1 MNKDHEQDNRQEPW
15 EKDTRTATINA
26 RIKNESNFPNLKEIS
41 IKDMRDE
48 IYDLLVDDEEP
59 ISAYRTIRDQIVFT
73 TKRLIVISIQ
83 GITGVRR
90 AYFSYPYTRVQYFGV
105 ETTGV
110 LDIDSELFL
119 MFDNG
124 LRLSFD
130 FAARVN
136 IKQISASIAK
146 YIL

>member
-15 EKDTRTATINA
+15 EKDTGTATINA

-83 GITGVRR
+83 GITGVRC

-105 ETTGV
+105 ETAGV